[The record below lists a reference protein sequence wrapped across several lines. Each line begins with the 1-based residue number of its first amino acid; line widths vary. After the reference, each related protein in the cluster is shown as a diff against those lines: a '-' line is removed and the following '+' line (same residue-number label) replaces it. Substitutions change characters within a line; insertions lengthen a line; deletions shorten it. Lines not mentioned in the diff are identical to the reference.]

1 MASANQYD
9 RPHRSSG
16 IPREQRERERAE
28 RHAQRASAQAA
39 AAAAGTPQ
47 PGVTPPSPALLN
59 ESRGKGGRQ
68 SELASASNV
77 AIING
82 RPAGQSQPQPKRQS
96 SGQVPQVGTP
106 GIYPYAPASAGY
118 GGSDR
123 YAAGNETYDSRNGTN
138 QSLGPGGQQQQQTQQ
153 PSQSAQN
160 AMASLSASGLN
171 NTSVD
176 HRSQGNNN
184 IHNNGQHMTNG
195 EYMDHEEEET
205 KKSGFAKFID
215 FLTCRCG

>member
-39 AAAAGTPQ
+39 VAAAAGTAQ
-47 PGVTPPSPALLN
+47 PGVTPPLPALLN
-59 ESRGKGGRQ
+59 ESRGKSGRQ

-82 RPAGQSQPQPKRQS
+82 RPAGQSQPPAKRQS

-106 GIYPYAPASAGY
+106 GIYPYAPASPAY

-123 YAAGNETYDSRNGTN
+123 YVAGNETYDSRNGTN
-138 QSLGPGGQQQQQTQQ
+138 QSMGLSGQQQQQQQ

-160 AMASLSASGLN
+160 AMNSMSASAMN
-171 NTSVD
+171 NSSD
-176 HRSQGNNN
+176 PRNQGNN
-184 IHNNGQHMTNG
+184 GQQMTNG
-195 EYMDHEEEET
+195 EYMDHEEEEP
-205 KKSGFAKFID
+205 KKGGFAKFID

>member
-39 AAAAGTPQ
+39 AAAAAGGSAQ

-59 ESRGKGGRQ
+59 DSRGKNGRQ

-77 AIING
+77 AILNG

-96 SGQVPQVGTP
+96 SGQTPQVGTP
-106 GIYPYAPASAGY
+106 GIYPYAPATPAY

-123 YAAGNETYDSRNGTN
+123 YAGGNETYDSRNGTN
-138 QSLGPGGQQQQQTQQ
+138 QSMGLSGQQLQQ

-160 AMASLSASGLN
+160 AMNSMSPSAMN
-171 NTSVD
+171 NSSD
-176 HRSQGNNN
+176 LRNQGNN
-184 IHNNGQHMTNG
+184 GQQMTNG
-195 EYMDHEEEET
+195 EYMDHEEEEP
-205 KKSGFAKFID
+205 KKGGFAKFVD